1 MRHLTGIESSQLF
14 PWDLPLGLASGS
26 CADFL
31 LDALLASLVPLLILF
46 HLVLAPYSK
55 VEESFNIQAT
65 HDVLAFGLPVRHV
78 AGSLRA
84 RYDHLTFSGPVPR
97 TFVGPLAVAGV
108 SWPVVHLV
116 EGVNRQIL
124 GEFLLR
130 VVRTWF

>member
-1 MRHLTGIESSQLF
+1 MRHLTGTGSPKALF
-14 PWDLPLGLASGS
+14 GLGLTR
-26 CADFL
+26 ADPR
-31 LDALLASLVPLLILF
+31 LDALLASLVPLLILV

-65 HDVLAFGLPVRHV
+65 HDILAYGLPFRDV
-78 AGSLRA
+78 AARLRGQ
-84 RYDHLTFSGPVPR
+84 YDHLTCPGPVPR

-124 GEFLLR
+124 GELPS
-130 VVRTWF
+130 